1 MHTIQSLRQT
11 DRVKG
16 ELADLIRQ
24 TLNTKTPKRFQD
36 NFENWEKW
44 FISRNHQNT
53 NAFSSLF
60 LSFLHL
66 FYFMLFAF
74 KIYSWNYRQ
83 AYSNNSLAW
92 IFPNISILK
101 WMQGIPVNSHIN
113 QFQYQPHLQFY
124 LFHRYWKYQNEKELK
139 PRRCEHR
146 FPYKFSKKK
155 TL

>member
-1 MHTIQSLRQT
+1 MVISLFNVHAFYFPQCSYFVL
-11 DRVKG
+11 VKIIFAYNSEFKTNRPSERWIG
-16 ELADLIRQ
+16 RPHQQ

-53 NAFSSLF
+53 NVFLSHF

-66 FYFMLFAF
+66 LCLFHIIRLQNIQL
-74 KIYSWNYRQ
+74 KLSTSLYNT
-83 AYSNNSLAW
+83 NNSLAW
-92 IFPNISILK
+92 ISPNISILK

-124 LFHRYWKYQNEKELK
+124 LFHK
-139 PRRCEHR
+139 
-146 FPYKFSKKK
+146 
-155 TL
+155 